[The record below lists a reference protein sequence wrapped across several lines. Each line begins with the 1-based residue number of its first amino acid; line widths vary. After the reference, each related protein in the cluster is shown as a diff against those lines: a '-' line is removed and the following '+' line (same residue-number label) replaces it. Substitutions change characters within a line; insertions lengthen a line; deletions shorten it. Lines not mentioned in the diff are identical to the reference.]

1 MHNIHRHTHHSGT
14 VWVNRGLSF
23 YAQNLQLSSA
33 ATQTRHITSTVL
45 LTLQSSNQCSV
56 KAVIEAVSLLQYTI
70 PSEVILL
77 PGVPNHDRL
86 LLSHRD
92 HDRLVICCEIRA
104 VADGESRNISSI
116 SAFYMIILLSI
127 CG

>member
-1 MHNIHRHTHHSGT
+1 MHHSGT

-23 YAQNLQLSSA
+23 YAQNLQLSSAATQTRHITSTVLLTLLSSNQCSIKAVIEAVSLQLSSA

-77 PGVPNHDRL
+77 PGD
-86 LLSHRD
+86 
-92 HDRLVICCEIRA
+92 
-104 VADGESRNISSI
+104 
-116 SAFYMIILLSI
+116 
-127 CG
+127 